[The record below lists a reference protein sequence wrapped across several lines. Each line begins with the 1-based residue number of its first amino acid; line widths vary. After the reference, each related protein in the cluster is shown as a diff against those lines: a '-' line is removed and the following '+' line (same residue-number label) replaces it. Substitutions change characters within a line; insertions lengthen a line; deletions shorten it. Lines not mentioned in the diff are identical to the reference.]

1 MDMPRFGQDEG
12 FPEPVFVT
20 ARDGMKELLVDIF
33 TGVFEPQK
41 IAASQTLSAN
51 LTKTIFSASHPNICK
66 IPTPTVKVAGKIVS
80 DGYEIDWAAGK
91 VYFSEPKRVLLLCHT
106 PTTTCLQTQ

>member
-1 MDMPRFGQDEG
+1 MNRIDIDLGIEFPDGSIKWWPKGPFWMDMPRFGQDEG

-41 IAASQTLSAN
+41 IAGLSNSKCKSDKDYLLSVAS
-51 LTKTIFSASHPNICK
+51 
-66 IPTPTVKVAGKIVS
+66 
-80 DGYEIDWAAGK
+80 
-91 VYFSEPKRVLLLCHT
+91 
-106 PTTTCLQTQ
+106 